1 MMAGLRVLQVSKSTG
16 GVGQYL
22 RWLVHGLDKER
33 FEVTAVCLS
42 EGGEKLADELSR
54 VDGVRALSLEME
66 RYRINPLTDARVWWK
81 LRRLIRQG
89 GFDLIHAHTSKPGF
103 LARTAAIG
111 SGVPAIYRP
120 AGFAFHNGTSRWR
133 AWLFAGVE
141 RFTARFLTRRIV
153 TVCDEERELARRY
166 RVGSDEQLVTIHTGI
181 DLCRFDGDFDRG
193 AVRRSLGVPEPAFL
207 FGTVGR
213 LSRQKAPADFIRAAA
228 MVHSKYPEAH
238 FAWVGDGE
246 LQAEAEALVRAL
258 GLQEVFHFA
267 GLRMDIPAVLHAM
280 DCFVLASHWE
290 GFSLSVLEAMAAR
303 LPVVMS
309 RVSGAAEAVS
319 DGETG
324 LIVPIGDAQALA
336 GALAKIVSSTEYARE
351 LGQAGRHRLEQH
363 FTQAR
368 MIANIQELYEQV
380 YAASARKQDK
390 RI

>member
-1 MMAGLRVLQVSKSTG
+1 MAGLRVLQVSKSTG

-22 RWLVHGLDKER
+22 RWLVNGLDKER

-42 EGGEKLADELSR
+42 EGGEKLADELSQ
-54 VDGVRALSLEME
+54 VDGVRALSLQMD
-66 RYRINPLTDARVWWK
+66 RYKINPLTDARVWWK

-103 LARTAAIG
+103 LVRTAAIG
-111 SGVPAIYRP
+111 SGIPAIYRP
-120 AGFAFHNGTSRWR
+120 AGFAFHNGASRWKAR
-133 AWLFAGVE
+133 LYASVE
-141 RFTARFLTRRIV
+141 RFAARFLTQRII

-181 DLCRFDGDFDRG
+181 DLRRFDGEFDRR
-193 AVRRSLGVPEPAFL
+193 ATRQSLGVPEQAFL

-213 LSRQKAPADFIRAAA
+213 LSRQKAPADFVRAAA
-228 MVHSKYPEAH
+228 MVHGKYPQAH
-238 FAWVGDGE
+238 FVWAGDGE
-246 LQAEAEALVRAL
+246 LQAEAEALVRSL

-267 GLRMDIPAVLHAM
+267 GLRRDIPAVLHAM

-303 LPVVMS
+303 LPVVMN
-309 RVSGAAEAVS
+309 RVSGAAEAVLN
-319 DGETG
+319 GETG
-324 LIVPIGDAQALA
+324 LIVPIGDVQALA
-336 GALAKIVSSTEYARE
+336 GALEKIISDTEHARE

-380 YAASARKQDK
+380 YAASAKEQE
-390 RI
+390 